1 LKLSVEQAGV
11 LVEDAKD
18 LFADLGEEVE
28 PLEVSGKEKS
38 LRCVRAEVGA
48 RMDDLELLD
57 RAPTLC
63 EVEVNES
70 KRRGE
75 GKRERTGSSAMR

>member
-1 LKLSVEQAGV
+1 LELSVEQAGV
-11 LVEDAKD
+11 LVEDAED
-18 LFADLGEEVE
+18 LLADLGEEIE
-28 PLEVSGKEKS
+28 PLEVSGEEKS
-38 LRCVRAEVGA
+38 LRCVRTKVGA

-63 EVEVNES
+63 EVEVSGS
-70 KRRGE
+70 KRRGK